1 MNRFQLAVSAA
12 VLPLLGV
19 AQAASAAPAGGQHE
33 KAMRALYASRA
44 FDTARKS
51 LAADYD
57 RIVKEVVTLTEI
69 PAPPFKEAKRA
80 AAYMEMLRAAGLQ
93 DVEMDEEGN
102 VMGLRKGTGGGPL
115 LVVAA
120 HLDTVFPE
128 GTPIKVREEGGYLY
142 APGVGDDTCSLPVL
156 LAFIRALDKAGI
168 RTKSDILFV
177 GDVGEEGPG
186 DLRGMRH
193 LFTKGKYKGR
203 IARFISVEPG
213 RDRVTNGGVGSKR
226 YRIAFKGPGG
236 HSYGAFGL
244 VNPAY
249 AMGDAMVEFGKM
261 KVPAE
266 PRTTFNIG
274 VVEGGT
280 SVNSIPFETA
290 MTVDMRSES
299 KEELAKEDAYL
310 KSILPGAV
318 DRENA
323 ARSTARGKISVEQKM
338 IGDRPVGH
346 TADSDPLVQTAFA
359 AIAVGGGKP
368 ELESSSTDSNLPM
381 SLGIPAVTIGSGFAA
396 ERSHSPDERLKLDRE
411 ETVRYMTMSLATVIA
426 AADLGK

>member
-1 MNRFQLAVSAA
+1 MNRFQLAASAC
-12 VLPLLGV
+12 LPLLL
-19 AQAASAAPAGGQHE
+19 AAPAAA
-33 KAMRALYASRA
+33 KPADTADSTMRALYASRP
-44 FDTARKS
+44 FDVARQS

-57 RIVKEVVTLTEI
+57 RIVDDIITLTEI
-69 PAPPFKEAKRA
+69 PAPPFKEKTRA
-80 AAYMEMLRAAGLQ
+80 AAYIEMLRAAGLQ
-93 DVEMDEEGN
+93 DVETDAEGN
-102 VMGLRKGTGGGPL
+102 VMGLRKGAGGGPL

-128 GTPIKVREEGGYLY
+128 GLSTKVRREGDYLY

-186 DLRGMRH
+186 DLRGMRY
-193 LFTKGKYKGR
+193 LFNKGKYQGK
-203 IARFISVEPG
+203 IAQFISLEPG
-213 RDRVTNGGVGSKR
+213 RERVTNGGVGSKR
-226 YRIAFKGPGG
+226 YKVLFKGPGG

-244 VNPAY
+244 VSPAY

-261 KVPAE
+261 KVPAD
-266 PRTTFNIG
+266 PRTTFTIG

-290 MTVDMRSES
+290 MTVDMRSVSQIELD
-299 KEELAKEDAYL
+299 KEEAYL

-318 DRENA
+318 ERENA
-323 ARSTARGKISVEQKM
+323 VRSTARGKISYELKQ

-346 TADSDPLVQTAFA
+346 TADDHPLVRTAYA
-359 AIAVGGGKP
+359 AIAAGGGKP
-368 ELESSSTDSNLPM
+368 ELDSGSSDSNLPM
-381 SLGIPAVTIGSGFAA
+381 SLGIPAVTIGSGFAS
-396 ERSHSPDERLKLDRE
+396 ERSHSPEERLKLDRE
-411 ETVRYMTMSLATVIA
+411 ETVRHMTMGLATVIGA
-426 AADLGK
+426 AGLAK

>member
-1 MNRFQLAVSAA
+1 MNRFQLAFSAA
-12 VLPLLGV
+12 ILPLFATPAV
-19 AQAASAAPAGGQHE
+19 AKPADNAEG
-33 KAMRALYASRA
+33 AMRALYASRP
-44 FDTARKS
+44 FDVARKS

-57 RIVKEVVTLTEI
+57 RIVSEIVTLTEI

-128 GTPIKVREEGGYLY
+128 GLSTKVRREGDYLY

-168 RTKSDILFV
+168 RTKSDILFM

-193 LFTKGKYKGR
+193 LFNKGKYKGR
-203 IARFISVEPG
+203 IAQFISVEPG

-226 YRIAFKGPGG
+226 YRVAFKGPGG

-249 AMGDAMVEFGKM
+249 AMGDAIVEFGKM
-261 KVPAE
+261 KVPE
-266 PRTTFNIG
+266 KPRTTYNVG

-290 MTVDMRSES
+290 MTVDMRSVD
-299 KEELAKEDAYL
+299 KGELAKADAYL
-310 KSILPGAV
+310 HSILPGAV

-323 ARSTARGKISVEQKM
+323 ARSTARGKITYEAKP

-346 TADSDPLVQTAFA
+346 TADDNPLVRTAYA
-359 AIAVGGGKP
+359 AIAAGGGKP
-368 ELESSSTDSNLPM
+368 ELESSSTDANLPM
-381 SLGIPAVTIGSGFAA
+381 SLGIPAITIGSGFAT
-396 ERSHSPDERLKLDRE
+396 ERAHSPDERLKLDRE
-411 ETVRYMTMSLATVIA
+411 DTVRYMTMSLATVIGA
-426 AADLGK
+426 AGLAK